1 MNHYLMIS
9 RLIKIVNKFYWH
21 LLASPEN
28 EARHL
33 GVNIGKNCLISTRYW
48 SSEPYLITIGDNVQV
63 TDNVSFHTHGG
74 GHCIRSKCPSFD
86 AFGKIVIKDG
96 AYIGSWSHIMP
107 GVIIGEGA
115 LVAAGSVVTKSV
127 PPHTV
132 VGGNPARFICYSD
145 EYLDRN
151 LQYSIG
157 FRLEQ
162 KDAKQYLLNLPDE
175 KFIRKEFMNTR
186 DRD

>member
-86 AFGKIVIKDG
+86 AFGKIVIKE
-96 AYIGSWSHIMP
+96 YFRFYKFI
-107 GVIIGEGA
+107 EEE
-115 LVAAGSVVTKSV
+115 KSSD
-127 PPHTV
+127 
-132 VGGNPARFICYSD
+132 ILD
-145 EYLDRN
+145 EYIYTCKDGTFN
-151 LQYSIG
+151 FKVDYNDYTVEEIKKYNYINHCFNFDKDEPNKIPDKETCFNSILATTG
-157 FRLEQ
+157 
-162 KDAKQYLLNLPDE
+162 KDSG
-175 KFIRKEFMNTR
+175 ISC
-186 DRD
+186 